1 MSSQMGLKLGLP
13 QLQEWPDNFYDGF
26 DDLTLDDVKG
36 RPIGLDIETG
46 GENTLDPVNPKS
58 YLLCVSIAGSKTVF
72 CLHKD
77 SFKPGLKLIRAI
89 VECEECLVVG
99 HNIKF
104 DLMWLAVQYGWK
116 INCMAYDTQLAAYF
130 LNEEDAWIKLD
141 TLTRIHGVAK
151 KYWWDDVD
159 KTKLEYNINRND
171 LLICNGRDTHNV
183 ILLKE
188 KYLDKL
194 LEEEGL
200 TQIMN
205 VACQAVPVLTKMQA
219 RGILVDFDYA
229 KQQQMKLYKELISLK
244 LGLKDLAGRPFN
256 PDSPKQLCDVLYGRF
271 GFYAVRETEAGNPSA
286 DYESLI
292 RLRQEQCIG
301 EYAKPPRAIEFLD
314 TLLKYSKL
322 VGLNEKY
329 YNKLP
334 KTWVKADGCVH
345 TNWNIGVTDT
355 GRLSSSNPNMQSVK
369 RGGEFRG
376 VFIPR
381 LGYVFL
387 EGDFSQV
394 ELRIAAWLSQEPQML
409 RLFQEGVDIHTATL
423 CEIMGWGY
431 EDTLRLLEDYENPE
445 YLYIKNLRVGIKNIN
460 FGEFYGATP
469 ERLQREMVKNGIYW
483 TIEQCRHLFEE
494 KKRLTPQAQKW
505 KKQIQ
510 AFVCNHGYVRMP
522 FGQLRRL
529 PYASVMTSDGREAI
543 RQAINFMIQSTA
555 SGWIPIIGMILLDN
569 YFKLHPEV
577 DGHILLNVH
586 DSVLSEVRVR
596 SQKAMEKLKRDV
608 QKIMEVDVIEFV
620 KEFFK
625 VNITV
630 PLEFKCDYLQRWR

>member
-1 MSSQMGLKLGLP
+1 MDL
-13 QLQEWPDNFYDGF
+13 QLEYPALEKWPKNFTEGF
-26 DDLTLDDVKG
+26 DSLTLDDVKG

-46 GENTLDPVNPKS
+46 GADGLDPFNPKT
-58 YLLCVSIAGSKTVF
+58 YILSISISGRKTVF
-72 CLHKD
+72 CLYKD
-77 SFKPGLKLIRAI
+77 RFKPGLKLIRQI
-89 VECEECLVVG
+89 VESEECLVVG

-104 DLMWLAVQYGWK
+104 DLMFLAVQYGWT
-116 INCMAYDTQLAAYF
+116 INCMAYDTGLAAYF
-130 LNEEDAWIKLD
+130 LNEENAWIKLD
-141 TLTRIHGVAK
+141 TLTKKYGIST
-151 KYWWDDVD
+151 KYWWGDTD
-159 KTKLEYNINRND
+159 KTKLEQTNKYD
-171 LLICNGRDTHNV
+171 LLVKNGKDAQNV
-183 ILLKE
+183 IILKE
-188 KYLDKL
+188 DFLDKE
-194 LEEEGL
+194 LEAEGL
-200 TQIMN
+200 SQIMN

-219 RGILVDFDYA
+219 RGLLVDFDYA
-229 KQQQMKLYKELISLK
+229 KQQQMKLYKELIDLRIMM
-244 LGLKDLAGRPFN
+244 KDLAGRPFN
-256 PDSPKQLCDVLYGRF
+256 PDSPKQLCEVLYTRF
-271 GFYAVRETEAGNPSA
+271 NFYPVKGTAAGNFSS

-301 EYAKPPRAIEFLD
+301 KYAKPPRAIEFLD

-334 KTWVKADGCVH
+334 KTWVSADGCVH
-345 TNWNIGVTDT
+345 TTWNIGVTDT
-355 GRLSSSNPNMQSVK
+355 GRLSSSNPALQNIK

-376 VFIPR
+376 CFIPR

-409 RLFQEGVDIHTATL
+409 RLFEEGVDIHTATL

-431 EDTLRLLEDYENPE
+431 EDILKLLEDYDNPE
-445 YLYIKNLRVGIKNIN
+445 YLYTKNLRVGIKNIN

-469 ERLQREMVKNGIYW
+469 ERLQREMVKNNIYW
-483 TIEQCRHLFEE
+483 DIKQCQHLFAE

-529 PYASVMTSDGREAI
+529 AHASTMTSEGREAI

-586 DSVLSEVRVR
+586 DSVLSEVKVR
-596 SQKAMEKLKRDV
+596 SKKAMEKLKRDV
-608 QKIMEVDVIEFV
+608 KKIMEVDIIEFV
-620 KEFFK
+620 KEFFR
-625 VNITV
+625 VDITV